1 MDFDDH
7 GWMLKQLRKA
17 QEAETDSRNW
27 AREAELFIAKRD
39 GQWEPHLVQQNSK
52 KPRYTFDQVSPIIEQ
67 IAGPMERADFDIK
80 VSPGRQC
87 QQGNRR
93 DL

>member
-17 QEAETDSRNW
+17 GSEPTAGIG
-27 AREAELFIAKRD
+27 REAELFIKRD

-52 KPRYTFDQVSPIIEQ
+52 TALRTFDQGEP
-67 IAGPMERADFDIK
+67 DH
-80 VSPGRQC
+80 
-87 QQGNRR
+87 
-93 DL
+93 